1 MLTLKTK
8 NSLILHLVGEQAI
21 NMNTLS
27 MKTVKEI
34 SKITGI
40 SIRTLRY
47 YDEIGL
53 LKPARVTEAGYR
65 LYDDQELEK
74 LQEILFYKELEIPL
88 SDIKKIMENPE
99 YDKQKAL
106 AVQKSLLERK
116 RNRLNGIIEL
126 IDDVMKG
133 VNTMSFGAFTEE
145 DVKKI
150 IDHSLE
156 LQSQESLNA
165 IIEQFGSLENYCASM
180 EENLKD
186 ESRAAEL
193 IKIYGSK
200 DKAVEAS
207 LEATG
212 NMDEL
217 QQVQSDIDNIY
228 KQFALVMEKQDADV
242 ETECVKKLAESY
254 KKLLRV
260 DNARYVLLKTADDY
274 LGNGVLTEVTD
285 KQYGQGVT
293 KYIGEAIKRYYGV

>member
-1 MLTLKTK
+1 
-8 NSLILHLVGEQAI
+8 
-21 NMNTLS
+21 

-88 SDIKKIMENPE
+88 SDIKKILENPE

-106 AVQKSLLERK
+106 AIQKSLLERK

-165 IIEQFGSLENYCASM
+165 IIEQFGSMENYRASM

-186 ESRAAEL
+186 ENRAAEL

-200 DKAVEAS
+200 DKAVDAS
-207 LEATG
+207 LAATG

-217 QQVQSDIDNIY
+217 QQVQYDIDNIY
-228 KQFALVMEKQDADV
+228 KQFAIAMEKQDADM
-242 ETECVKKLAESY
+242 ETECVGKLAESY

-274 LGNGVLTEVTD
+274 LGNGVLTEATD

>member
-1 MLTLKTK
+1 
-8 NSLILHLVGEQAI
+8 
-21 NMNTLS
+21 

-106 AVQKSLLERK
+106 AVQKSLLEQK

-165 IIEQFGSLENYCASM
+165 IIEQFGSLENCRASM

-200 DKAVEAS
+200 DKAVDAS
-207 LEATG
+207 LAATG

-217 QQVQSDIDNIY
+217 QQVQYDIDNIH
-228 KQFALVMEKQDADV
+228 KHFAIAMEKQDADM
-242 ETECVKKLAESY
+242 ETECVRKLAESY
-254 KKLLRV
+254 KKLLNV

-274 LGNGVLTEVTD
+274 LGNGVLTEATD

>member
-1 MLTLKTK
+1 MK
-8 NSLILHLVGEQAI
+8 
-21 NMNTLS
+21 
-27 MKTVKEI
+27 KTVKEI

-88 SDIKKIMENPE
+88 SDIKKIMDNPE

-116 RNRLNGIIEL
+116 RNCLNRIIEL

-156 LQSQESLNA
+156 LQSQETRNA
-165 IIEQFGSLENYCASM
+165 IIEQFGSLENYRASM

-186 ESRAAEL
+186 GSRAAEL

-200 DKAVEAS
+200 DKAIEAS
-207 LEATG
+207 LAATG

-217 QQVQSDIDNIY
+217 RQGQYDIDNIY
-228 KQFALVMEKQDADV
+228 KQFALAKEKQDADM
-242 ETECVKKLAESY
+242 ETECVGKLAESY

-274 LGNGVLTEVTD
+274 VGNGVLTEATD

-293 KYIGEAIKRYYGV
+293 KYIGESIKRY

>member
-1 MLTLKTK
+1 MK
-8 NSLILHLVGEQAI
+8 
-21 NMNTLS
+21 
-27 MKTVKEI
+27 KTVKEI

-88 SDIKKIMENPE
+88 SDIKKIMDNPE

-116 RNRLNGIIEL
+116 RNCLNRIIEL

-156 LQSQESLNA
+156 LQSQETRNA
-165 IIEQFGSLENYCASM
+165 IIEQFGSLENYRASM

-186 ESRAAEL
+186 GSRAAEL

-200 DKAVEAS
+200 DKAIEAS
-207 LEATG
+207 LAATG

-217 QQVQSDIDNIY
+217 RQGQYDIDNIY
-228 KQFALVMEKQDADV
+228 KQFALAKEKQDADM
-242 ETECVKKLAESY
+242 ETECVGKLAESY

-274 LGNGVLTEVTD
+274 VGNGVLTEATD

-293 KYIGEAIKRYYGV
+293 KYIGESIKRYYGV

>member
-1 MLTLKTK
+1 
-8 NSLILHLVGEQAI
+8 
-21 NMNTLS
+21 

-106 AVQKSLLERK
+106 AVQKSLLEQK

-165 IIEQFGSLENYCASM
+165 IIEQFGSLENCRASM

-200 DKAVEAS
+200 DKAVDAS
-207 LEATG
+207 LAATG

-217 QQVQSDIDNIY
+217 QQVQYDIDNIY
-228 KQFALVMEKQDADV
+228 KQFAIAMEKQDADM
-242 ETECVKKLAESY
+242 ETECVGKLAESY

-274 LGNGVLTEVTD
+274 LGNGVLTEATD

>member
-1 MLTLKTK
+1 
-8 NSLILHLVGEQAI
+8 
-21 NMNTLS
+21 

-133 VNTMSFGAFTEE
+133 VNTMSFGAFTEA

-156 LQSQESLNA
+156 LQSQESLDA
-165 IIEQFGSLENYCASM
+165 IIEQFGSLENYRASM

-207 LEATG
+207 LAATG

-217 QQVQSDIDNIY
+217 QQVQYDIDNIY
-228 KQFALVMEKQDADV
+228 KHFALAMEKQDAIM
-242 ETECVKKLAESY
+242 ETECVGKLAESY
-254 KKLLRV
+254 KKLLHV

>member
-1 MLTLKTK
+1 
-8 NSLILHLVGEQAI
+8 
-21 NMNTLS
+21 

-293 KYIGEAIKRYYGV
+293 KYMSMILE

>member
-1 MLTLKTK
+1 
-8 NSLILHLVGEQAI
+8 
-21 NMNTLS
+21 

-116 RNRLNGIIEL
+116 RNRLNRIIEL

-150 IDHSLE
+150 IEHSLE

-165 IIEQFGSLENYCASM
+165 IIEQFGSLENYRASM

-200 DKAVEAS
+200 DKAVDAS
-207 LEATG
+207 LAATG

-217 QQVQSDIDNIY
+217 QQVQYDIDNIY
-228 KQFALVMEKQDADV
+228 KQFALAKEKQDADM
-242 ETECVKKLAESY
+242 ETECVRKLAESY
-254 KKLLRV
+254 KKLLNV

-274 LGNGVLTEVTD
+274 LGNGVLTEATD

>member
-1 MLTLKTK
+1 
-8 NSLILHLVGEQAI
+8 
-21 NMNTLS
+21 

-65 LYDDQELEK
+65 LYDDKELEK

-88 SDIKKIMENPE
+88 ADIKKVMENPE

-150 IDHSLE
+150 IDH
-156 LQSQESLNA
+156 
-165 IIEQFGSLENYCASM
+165 
-180 EENLKD
+180 
-186 ESRAAEL
+186 
-193 IKIYGSK
+193 
-200 DKAVEAS
+200 
-207 LEATG
+207 
-212 NMDEL
+212 
-217 QQVQSDIDNIY
+217 
-228 KQFALVMEKQDADV
+228 
-242 ETECVKKLAESY
+242 KKL
-254 KKLLRV
+254 KKS
-260 DNARYVLLKTADDY
+260 
-274 LGNGVLTEVTD
+274 
-285 KQYGQGVT
+285 
-293 KYIGEAIKRYYGV
+293 

>member
-1 MLTLKTK
+1 
-8 NSLILHLVGEQAI
+8 
-21 NMNTLS
+21 

-165 IIEQFGSLENYCASM
+165 IIEQFGSLENCRASM

-193 IKIYGSK
+193 IKIYCSK
-200 DKAVEAS
+200 DKAVDAS
-207 LEATG
+207 LAATG
-212 NMDEL
+212 NMDEQ
-217 QQVQSDIDNIY
+217 QQVQYDKDNIY
-228 KQFALVMEKQDADV
+228 KQFAIAMEKQDADM
-242 ETECVKKLAESY
+242 ETECVGKLAESY

-260 DNARYVLLKTADDY
+260 DNARYILLKTADDY

>member
-1 MLTLKTK
+1 
-8 NSLILHLVGEQAI
+8 
-21 NMNTLS
+21 

-65 LYDDQELEK
+65 LYDDKELEK

-88 SDIKKIMENPE
+88 ADIKKVMENPE
-99 YDKQKAL
+99 RDKQKAL

-165 IIEQFGSLENYCASM
+165 IIEQFGSLENCRASM

-200 DKAVEAS
+200 DKAVDAS
-207 LEATG
+207 LVATG

-217 QQVQSDIDNIY
+217 QQVQYDIDNIY
-228 KQFALVMEKQDADV
+228 KQFAIAMEKQDADM
-242 ETECVKKLAESY
+242 ETECVGKLAESY

-274 LGNGVLTEVTD
+274 LGNGVLTEATD

>member
-1 MLTLKTK
+1 
-8 NSLILHLVGEQAI
+8 
-21 NMNTLS
+21 

-65 LYDDQELEK
+65 LYDDQGLEK

-106 AVQKSLLERK
+106 AVQKSLLEQK

-126 IDDVMKG
+126 IDDIMKG

-165 IIEQFGSLENYCASM
+165 IIEQFGSLENCRASM

-200 DKAVEAS
+200 DKAVDAS
-207 LEATG
+207 LAATG

-217 QQVQSDIDNIY
+217 QQVQYDIDNIY
-228 KQFALVMEKQDADV
+228 KQFAIAMEKQDADM
-242 ETECVKKLAESY
+242 ETECVGKLAESY

-274 LGNGVLTEVTD
+274 LGNGVLTEATD

>member
-1 MLTLKTK
+1 
-8 NSLILHLVGEQAI
+8 
-21 NMNTLS
+21 
-27 MKTVKEI
+27 MKTVKEV

-53 LKPARVTEAGYR
+53 LKPARVTESGYR
-65 LYDDQELEK
+65 LYDKEELEK

-88 SDIKKIMENPE
+88 SDIKKIMANPE
-99 YDKQKAL
+99 YDRQKAL
-106 AVQKSLLERK
+106 AVQKTLLERK

-150 IDHSLE
+150 IDHSLK
-156 LQSQESLNA
+156 LQSQESLDT
-165 IIEQFGSLENYCASM
+165 IIEQFGSLENYRISM

-186 ESRAAEL
+186 ESRTAEL

-200 DKAVEAS
+200 EKAVEAS
-207 LEATG
+207 LTSTG

-228 KQFALVMEKQDADV
+228 KQFALIMEKQDVDA

-260 DNARYVLLKTADDY
+260 DNVRYVLLKTADDY
-274 LGNGVLTEVTD
+274 LGNGVLTEATD

>member
-1 MLTLKTK
+1 
-8 NSLILHLVGEQAI
+8 
-21 NMNTLS
+21 

-106 AVQKSLLERK
+106 AVQKSLLEQK

-165 IIEQFGSLENYCASM
+165 IIEQFGSLEKCRASM

-200 DKAVEAS
+200 DKAVDAS
-207 LEATG
+207 LAATG

-217 QQVQSDIDNIY
+217 QQVQYDIDNIY
-228 KQFALVMEKQDADV
+228 KQFAIAMEKQDADM
-242 ETECVKKLAESY
+242 ETECVGKLAESY

-274 LGNGVLTEVTD
+274 LGNGVLTEATD

>member
-1 MLTLKTK
+1 
-8 NSLILHLVGEQAI
+8 
-21 NMNTLS
+21 

-165 IIEQFGSLENYCASM
+165 IIEQFGSLENCRASM

-260 DNARYVLLKTADDY
+260 DNARFVLLKTADDY

-293 KYIGEAIKRYYGV
+293 KYIGEAIKRN

>member
-1 MLTLKTK
+1 
-8 NSLILHLVGEQAI
+8 
-21 NMNTLS
+21 
-27 MKTVKEI
+27 MKTVKEV

-65 LYDDQELEK
+65 LYDKEELEK

-106 AVQKSLLERK
+106 AVQKFLLECK

-133 VNTMSFGAFTEE
+133 INTMSFGAFTEE
-145 DVKKI
+145 DVKKM

-156 LQSQESLNA
+156 LQSQESLDA
-165 IIEQFGSLENYCASM
+165 VIEQFGSLKNYRVAM

-207 LEATG
+207 LAATG

-217 QQVQSDIDNIY
+217 LQVQYDIDNIY
-228 KQFALVMEKQDADV
+228 KQFAIAKEKQDADM
-242 ETECVKKLAESY
+242 ETECVRKLAKNY

-274 LGNGVLTEVTD
+274 LGNGVLTEATD
-285 KQYGQGVT
+285 KQYGQGIT

>member
-1 MLTLKTK
+1 MK
-8 NSLILHLVGEQAI
+8 
-21 NMNTLS
+21 
-27 MKTVKEI
+27 KTVKEI

-116 RNRLNGIIEL
+116 RNCLNRIIEL

-156 LQSQESLNA
+156 LKSQETRNA
-165 IIEQFGSLENYCASM
+165 IIEQFGSLENYRASM

-186 ESRAAEL
+186 GSRAAEL

-200 DKAVEAS
+200 DKAIEAS
-207 LEATG
+207 LADTG

-217 QQVQSDIDNIY
+217 RQGQYDIDNIY
-228 KQFALVMEKQDADV
+228 KQFALAKEKQDADM
-242 ETECVKKLAESY
+242 ETECVGKLAESY

-274 LGNGVLTEVTD
+274 VGNGVLTEATD

>member
-1 MLTLKTK
+1 
-8 NSLILHLVGEQAI
+8 
-21 NMNTLS
+21 

-47 YDEIGL
+47 YDEIGV

-65 LYDDQELEK
+65 LYDEQELEK

-88 SDIKKIMENPE
+88 SDIKKIMENPK

-106 AVQKSLLERK
+106 VVQKSLLERK

-156 LQSQESLNA
+156 LQSKESLDA
-165 IIEQFGSLENYCASM
+165 IIEQFGSLENYRASM

-193 IKIYGSK
+193 IKIYGGK
-200 DKAVEAS
+200 DKAVDAS
-207 LEATG
+207 LAATG
-212 NMDEL
+212 NMNEL
-217 QQVQSDIDNIY
+217 QQVQNDIDNIY
-228 KQFALVMEKQDADV
+228 KQFALVMEKQDADM
-242 ETECVKKLAESY
+242 EAECVKKLAESY

-274 LGNGVLTEVTD
+274 LGNSVLAEATD

-293 KYIGEAIKRYYGV
+293 KYIGEAIKHYYGV

>member
-1 MLTLKTK
+1 
-8 NSLILHLVGEQAI
+8 
-21 NMNTLS
+21 

-106 AVQKSLLERK
+106 AVQKSLLEQK

-156 LQSQESLNA
+156 IQSQESLNA
-165 IIEQFGSLENYCASM
+165 IIEQFGSLENYRASM

-207 LEATG
+207 LAATG
-212 NMDEL
+212 NMIEL
-217 QQVQSDIDNIY
+217 QQVQYDIDIIY
-228 KQFALVMEKQDADV
+228 KQFAIAMEKQDADM
-242 ETECVKKLAESY
+242 ETECVGKLAESY

-260 DNARYVLLKTADDY
+260 DNARYILLKTADDY

-293 KYIGEAIKRYYGV
+293 KYVGEAIKRYYGV

>member
-1 MLTLKTK
+1 
-8 NSLILHLVGEQAI
+8 
-21 NMNTLS
+21 

-106 AVQKSLLERK
+106 AVQKSLLEQK

-165 IIEQFGSLENYCASM
+165 IIEQFGSLENCRASM

-200 DKAVEAS
+200 DKAVDAS
-207 LEATG
+207 LAATG

-217 QQVQSDIDNIY
+217 QQVQYDIDNIY
-228 KQFALVMEKQDADV
+228 KQFAIAMEKQDADM
-242 ETECVKKLAESY
+242 ETECVGKLTESY

-274 LGNGVLTEVTD
+274 VGNGVLTEATD

>member
-1 MLTLKTK
+1 
-8 NSLILHLVGEQAI
+8 
-21 NMNTLS
+21 

-65 LYDDQELEK
+65 LYDDKELEK

-88 SDIKKIMENPE
+88 ADIKKVMENPE

-106 AVQKSLLERK
+106 AVQKSFLERK

-145 DVKKI
+145 DVKKM

-165 IIEQFGSLENYCASM
+165 IIEQFGSLENYRASM

-186 ESRAAEL
+186 ESRLAEL

-200 DKAVEAS
+200 DKAVDAS
-207 LEATG
+207 LVLFSTL
-212 NMDEL
+212 N
-217 QQVQSDIDNIY
+217 
-228 KQFALVMEKQDADV
+228 DV
-242 ETECVKKLAESY
+242 PFFTL
-254 KKLLRV
+254 
-260 DNARYVLLKTADDY
+260 
-274 LGNGVLTEVTD
+274 NGAVS
-285 KQYGQGVT
+285 
-293 KYIGEAIKRYYGV
+293 A

>member
-1 MLTLKTK
+1 
-8 NSLILHLVGEQAI
+8 
-21 NMNTLS
+21 

-106 AVQKSLLERK
+106 AVQKSLLEQK

-165 IIEQFGSLENYCASM
+165 IIEQFGSLENCRASM

-186 ESRAAEL
+186 ESRLAEL

-200 DKAVEAS
+200 DKAVDAS
-207 LEATG
+207 LVLFSTL
-212 NMDEL
+212 N
-217 QQVQSDIDNIY
+217 
-228 KQFALVMEKQDADV
+228 DV
-242 ETECVKKLAESY
+242 PFFTL
-254 KKLLRV
+254 
-260 DNARYVLLKTADDY
+260 
-274 LGNGVLTEVTD
+274 NGAVS
-285 KQYGQGVT
+285 
-293 KYIGEAIKRYYGV
+293 A

>member
-1 MLTLKTK
+1 
-8 NSLILHLVGEQAI
+8 
-21 NMNTLS
+21 

-274 LGNGVLTEVTD
+274 FGNGVLTEVTD

-293 KYIGEAIKRYYGV
+293 KYVGEAIKRYYGV

>member
-1 MLTLKTK
+1 
-8 NSLILHLVGEQAI
+8 
-21 NMNTLS
+21 

-65 LYDDQELEK
+65 LYDDKELEK

-88 SDIKKIMENPE
+88 ADIKKIMENPE

-106 AVQKSLLERK
+106 AVQKFLLERK

-165 IIEQFGSLENYCASM
+165 IIEQFGSLENYRASM

>member
-1 MLTLKTK
+1 
-8 NSLILHLVGEQAI
+8 
-21 NMNTLS
+21 

-65 LYDDQELEK
+65 LYDDKELEK

-106 AVQKSLLERK
+106 AVQKSLLEQK

-165 IIEQFGSLENYCASM
+165 IIEQFGSLENCRASM

-200 DKAVEAS
+200 DKAVDAS
-207 LEATG
+207 LAATG

-217 QQVQSDIDNIY
+217 QQVQYDIDNIY
-228 KQFALVMEKQDADV
+228 KHFAIAMEKQDADM
-242 ETECVKKLAESY
+242 ETECVGKLTESY

>member
-1 MLTLKTK
+1 
-8 NSLILHLVGEQAI
+8 
-21 NMNTLS
+21 

-65 LYDDQELEK
+65 LYDDKELEK

-88 SDIKKIMENPE
+88 ADIKKVMENPE

-165 IIEQFGSLENYCASM
+165 IIEQFGSLENYRASM

-200 DKAVEAS
+200 DKAVDAS
-207 LEATG
+207 LAATG

-217 QQVQSDIDNIY
+217 RQVQYDIDNIY
-228 KQFALVMEKQDADV
+228 KQFALAKEKQDAYM
-242 ETECVKKLAESY
+242 ETECVRKLVESY

-260 DNARYVLLKTADDY
+260 DNASS
-274 LGNGVLTEVTD
+274 E
-285 KQYGQGVT
+285 
-293 KYIGEAIKRYYGV
+293 

>member
-1 MLTLKTK
+1 
-8 NSLILHLVGEQAI
+8 
-21 NMNTLS
+21 

-106 AVQKSLLERK
+106 AVQKSLLEQK

-133 VNTMSFGAFTEE
+133 VNTLSFGAFTEE

-165 IIEQFGSLENYCASM
+165 IIEQFGSLENCRASM

-200 DKAVEAS
+200 DKAVDAS
-207 LEATG
+207 LVATG

-217 QQVQSDIDNIY
+217 QQVQYDIDNIY
-228 KQFALVMEKQDADV
+228 KQFAIAMEKQDADM
-242 ETECVKKLAESY
+242 ETECVGKLAESY

-274 LGNGVLTEVTD
+274 LGNGVLTEATD

-293 KYIGEAIKRYYGV
+293 KYIGEANKRYYGV

>member
-1 MLTLKTK
+1 
-8 NSLILHLVGEQAI
+8 
-21 NMNTLS
+21 

-133 VNTMSFGAFTEE
+133 VNTMSFGAFTEA

>member
-1 MLTLKTK
+1 
-8 NSLILHLVGEQAI
+8 
-21 NMNTLS
+21 

-116 RNRLNGIIEL
+116 RNRLNRIIEL

-156 LQSQESLNA
+156 LQSQESLDA
-165 IIEQFGSLENYCASM
+165 IVEKFGSLENYRASM

-186 ESRAAEL
+186 ESRVAEL

-200 DKAVEAS
+200 DKAVGAS
-207 LEATG
+207 LAATG

-217 QQVQSDIDNIY
+217 QQVQNDIDNIY
-228 KQFALVMEKQDADV
+228 KQFALAMEKQDADM
-242 ETECVKKLAESY
+242 EAECVKKLAESY

-293 KYIGEAIKRYYGV
+293 KYIGEAIKHYYGV

>member
-1 MLTLKTK
+1 
-8 NSLILHLVGEQAI
+8 
-21 NMNTLS
+21 

-242 ETECVKKLAESY
+242 ETECEKKLAESY

>member
-1 MLTLKTK
+1 
-8 NSLILHLVGEQAI
+8 
-21 NMNTLS
+21 

-260 DNARYVLLKTADDY
+260 DKARYVLLKTADDY